1 MRPPFILIRAMPR
14 LQILEFAIIFLL
26 AGITSGKAAP
36 IPVAAVNRDVE
47 GITLTMQPG
56 TLRLQVCTDRIVRV
70 IYSPTGAIPKL
81 ENFVVIAKWTPV
93 PFQLRDDAQAVTI
106 LTAKMQVR
114 VDKADGS
121 LHFLDA
127 AGKPVLEEPAGGAK
141 AMPPVMVNHEQAY
154 APEQAFVSP
163 PDESIWGLGQ
173 HPQGTW
179 NWRGMPHQLR
189 QVDTDI
195 SLPIIVSSR
204 GYGLLWDN
212 ASLTDFD
219 PLDHDVPVDPQTHT
233 ANFTTG
239 AAGDYVFETREGD
252 AHNEIGIKL
261 NGQFLVHIQNPFVPF
276 TVSAQATLAANTTVQ
291 VQLVGGGPNV
301 KLQAAPKSD
310 RTVFRSQVGDAID
323 YTFFYGPKLD
333 DVVAGYRA
341 ATGAASMWPKWAFG
355 YWQCREHYDS
365 QQHLLDAAKGF
376 RDHHIPVDLIIQDW
390 HYWPEGLWGA
400 YQWDPARYPD
410 PAGMIRT
417 LHDEHLH
424 FMISTWSNPHGE
436 AGDALAAAHLLIDN
450 GNNFVEVTNPAAR
463 AMRWFY
469 VNKAFFSIGT
479 DGWWQDCTEPNDFGD
494 VMEDRQFSSGS
505 SNRVRNAYPLF
516 ASQSTYEGERAADP
530 SKRVV
535 ILTRSAFP
543 GIQRYGTGCWS
554 ADISGNWD
562 TFRKQVT
569 NGLNFCLSGIPYWT
583 TDTGG
588 FFRPGDQMTSPDYN
602 ELLQRWF
609 AWSTFCPI
617 LRIHG
622 NQTETEIWKWPLAE
636 KNLTAFD
643 ALRYRLVA
651 YNYSVAWMTTNHGY
665 TPMRALPFD
674 FPNDPKAAA
683 IDDQFMSGP
692 AIMVSPVTQAFGA
705 AKPTRSVYLPAG
717 TGWTDFWTGQKYDGG
732 QTITVDAPLDQI
744 PLHVRAGSILP
755 FGPALQYADEKPH
768 NPLELRVYTG
778 ADGAFTLYEDE
789 GDNYHYEEGV
799 YATIPI
805 RWNEA
810 AHQLTVGK
818 RAGQFPGML
827 AQRTFRVVWVAPD
840 HGVGGESTEA
850 ADTTIHYTGD
860 EVRVTAPH

>member
-1 MRPPFILIRAMPR
+1 
-14 LQILEFAIIFLL
+14 
-26 AGITSGKAAP
+26 
-36 IPVAAVNRDVE
+36 
-47 GITLTMQPG
+47 
-56 TLRLQVCTDRIVRV
+56 
-70 IYSPTGAIPKL
+70 
-81 ENFVVIAKWTPV
+81 
-93 PFQLRDDAQAVTI
+93 
-106 LTAKMQVR
+106 
-114 VDKADGS
+114 
-121 LHFLDA
+121 
-127 AGKPVLEEPAGGAK
+127 
-141 AMPPVMVNHEQAY
+141 
-154 APEQAFVSP
+154 
-163 PDESIWGLGQ
+163 
-173 HPQGTW
+173 
-179 NWRGMPHQLR
+179 
-189 QVDTDI
+189 
-195 SLPIIVSSR
+195 
-204 GYGLLWDN
+204 
-212 ASLTDFD
+212 
-219 PLDHDVPVDPQTHT
+219 
-233 ANFTTG
+233 
-239 AAGDYVFETREGD
+239 
-252 AHNEIGIKL
+252 
-261 NGQFLVHIQNPFVPF
+261 
-276 TVSAQATLAANTTVQ
+276 
-291 VQLVGGGPNV
+291 
-301 KLQAAPKSD
+301 
-310 RTVFRSQVGDAID
+310 
-323 YTFFYGPKLD
+323 
-333 DVVAGYRA
+333 
-341 ATGAASMWPKWAFG
+341 
-355 YWQCREHYDS
+355 
-365 QQHLLDAAKGF
+365 
-376 RDHHIPVDLIIQDW
+376 
-390 HYWPEGLWGA
+390 
-400 YQWDPARYPD
+400 
-410 PAGMIRT
+410 
-417 LHDEHLH
+417 
-424 FMISTWSNPHGE
+424 
-436 AGDALAAAHLLIDN
+436 
-450 GNNFVEVTNPAAR
+450 
-463 AMRWFY
+463 
-469 VNKAFFSIGT
+469 
-479 DGWWQDCTEPNDFGD
+479 
-494 VMEDRQFSSGS
+494 MEDRQFSSGS

-789 GDNYHYEEGV
+789 DDNYHYEEGV